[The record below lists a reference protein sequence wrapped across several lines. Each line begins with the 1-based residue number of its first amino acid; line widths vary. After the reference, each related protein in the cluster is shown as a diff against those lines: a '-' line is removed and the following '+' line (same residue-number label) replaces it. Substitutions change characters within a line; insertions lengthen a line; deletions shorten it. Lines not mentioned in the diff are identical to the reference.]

1 MVLGGFRSFHVSVL
15 AQNGFNCRKKKKKQC
30 PLDNNCLIN
39 SVICKA
45 NVTTD
50 KDNIGKNYIALTE
63 GTFKD
68 LQTTIY
74 ATLTIVPQ
82 QKLC

>member
-15 AQNGFNCRKKKKKQC
+15 AQNGFNCRKKKKQC

-39 SVICKA
+39 SVIYKA

-74 ATLTIVPQ
+74 TTLTIVLQ

>member
-1 MVLGGFRSFHVSVL
+1 MVLGRSMFQCLRKTDST
-15 AQNGFNCRKKKKKQC
+15 AGKKKKKQC

-39 SVICKA
+39 SVIYKA

>member
-1 MVLGGFRSFHVSVL
+1 MVLGRSMFQCL
-15 AQNGFNCRKKKKKQC
+15 RKTDSTAGKKKKQC

-39 SVICKA
+39 SVIYKA

-74 ATLTIVPQ
+74 ATLTIVLQ

>member
-1 MVLGGFRSFHVSVL
+1 MT
-15 AQNGFNCRKKKKKQC
+15 
-30 PLDNNCLIN
+30 
-39 SVICKA
+39 SVIYKD

-74 ATLTIVPQ
+74 TTLTIVPQ

>member
-1 MVLGGFRSFHVSVL
+1 MVLGRSMFQCLGKTDST
-15 AQNGFNCRKKKKKQC
+15 AEKKKQC
-30 PLDNNCLIN
+30 PLDNNCLIT
-39 SVICKA
+39 SVIYKA

-50 KDNIGKNYIALTE
+50 KDNIRKNYIALTE

-68 LQTTIY
+68 LLTTIY

>member
-15 AQNGFNCRKKKKKQC
+15 AQNGFNCRKKKC
-30 PLDNNCLIN
+30 PLDNNCLIT
-39 SVICKA
+39 SVIYKA

-50 KDNIGKNYIALTE
+50 KENIGKNYIALTE

-68 LQTTIY
+68 LLTTIY

>member
-15 AQNGFNCRKKKKKQC
+15 AQNGFNCRKKKKQC

-39 SVICKA
+39 SVIYKA

-74 ATLTIVPQ
+74 TTLTIVPQ

>member
-15 AQNGFNCRKKKKKQC
+15 TQNGFNRRKKKKKQC
-30 PLDNNCLIN
+30 PLDNNCLMT
-39 SVICKA
+39 SVIYKD
-45 NVTTD
+45 NVTSD

-74 ATLTIVPQ
+74 TTLTIVPQ

>member
-15 AQNGFNCRKKKKKQC
+15 GQNGFNCRKKKQC
-30 PLDNNCLIN
+30 PLDNNCLIT
-39 SVICKA
+39 SVIYKA

-50 KDNIGKNYIALTE
+50 KDNIRKNYIALTE

-68 LQTTIY
+68 LLTTIY

>member
-1 MVLGGFRSFHVSVL
+1 MVLGRSMFQCLRKTDSTE
-15 AQNGFNCRKKKKKQC
+15 KKKKKQC

-39 SVICKA
+39 SVIYKA

>member
-1 MVLGGFRSFHVSVL
+1 MVLGRSMFQCL
-15 AQNGFNCRKKKKKQC
+15 RKTDSTAGKKKQC

-39 SVICKA
+39 SVIYKA